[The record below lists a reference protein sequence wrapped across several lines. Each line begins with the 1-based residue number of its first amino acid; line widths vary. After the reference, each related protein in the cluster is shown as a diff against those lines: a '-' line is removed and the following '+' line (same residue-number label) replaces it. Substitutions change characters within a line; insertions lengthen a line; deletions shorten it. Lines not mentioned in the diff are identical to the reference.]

1 MINPVDQST
10 VKAMVDYKLEQINRD
25 RYEDGL
31 EIEMPG
37 EQLRSPRWVV
47 SLRRSAGL
55 SLMRLGARLAGIGL
69 HARIGTQL

>member
-10 VKAMVDYKLEQINRD
+10 VKAMVDYKLDQINRD
-25 RYEDGL
+25 RYEDGIGI
-31 EIEMPG
+31 EIPSQ
-37 EQLRSPRWVV
+37 QLRSSRWVF

-55 SLMRLGARLAGIGL
+55 SLMRLGARLAGIGM